1 MLHRI
6 RRIRDLFIP
15 CVFGLLVLIALVCL
29 LAGCATSS
37 GGPAGSGGT
46 AGASTP
52 TESLQITV
60 VPSGSQGPADD
71 GMATV
76 AVADLPPQAR
86 TTMALI
92 KAGGPFPYHQDGVVF
107 QNRERLLPHES
118 SGYYHEYTVET
129 PGSADRGARR
139 IIAARDGT
147 LYYTSD
153 HYESFQRIVQS

>member
-1 MLHRI
+1 M

-15 CVFGLLVLIALVCL
+15 CVFGLLVLIALICL

-37 GGPAGSGGT
+37 GGVTGSGPASVSTGT
-46 AGASTP
+46 HAP
-52 TESLQITV
+52 
-60 VPSGSQGPADD
+60 D

-76 AVADLPPQAR
+76 AVADLPPEAR

-129 PGSADRGARR
+129 PGSPDRGARR